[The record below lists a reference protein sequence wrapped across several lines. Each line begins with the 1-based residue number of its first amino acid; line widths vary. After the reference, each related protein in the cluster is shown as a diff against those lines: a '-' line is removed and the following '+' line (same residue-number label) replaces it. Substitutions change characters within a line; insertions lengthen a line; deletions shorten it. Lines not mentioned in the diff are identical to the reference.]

1 MGILRALLPDGT
13 FVEREIHQHTLYGW
27 GLAVNREGRWV
38 LVSVHRK
45 EATAR
50 IKAQRL
56 ARSLESDT
64 PKWARK
70 SVKVVPLLPIVHD
83 SDLEDE
89 NHPQTSTK
97 VNGPAAA

>member
-1 MGILRALLPDGT
+1 MGILRALLPDGST
-13 FVEREIHQHTLYGW
+13 VEREIHQHTVYRW
-27 GLAVNREGRWV
+27 GLAVDRDGRWV

-50 IKAQRL
+50 IKAERL

-70 SVKVVPLLPIVHD
+70 SVKVVPLIPIVHD
-83 SDLEDE
+83 QDHEHE
-89 NHPQTSTK
+89 NHSQSSTR
-97 VNGPAAA
+97 VNRPVVA